1 LRVIGAGVWL
11 LALALLF
18 QPLTSSVF
26 AGEADSVVVIYNRR
40 SKDSQSVAEHYAAK
54 RGVPRDQLLALPL
67 PMTEAMTRLEYRKQ
81 LEEPLLAWLKEKELF
96 TWPAEPAANGAASN
110 GQPGLTVPT
119 GAKVRY
125 AVLCFDVPLK
135 IQSDPSLREDGVDPI
150 PPPLR
155 RNEAA
160 VDSELA
166 FLPTRGLRLTG
177 PAPSRVYATTNASDI
192 HPTNGVWIVARLDG
206 PTPDIARGLVDKALA
221 AETNG
226 LWGRAYFDLRGL
238 KDGDYKLGDDILR
251 GAALVARRQ
260 GFETV
265 VDEGEATLPGDYPLS
280 HAGIYAG
287 WYAGDANGPF
297 AQEKVE
303 FLPGAFAYHLHSF
316 SANTLRSG
324 TRHWCG
330 PFLAKG
336 ATVTLGS
343 VFEPYLGGTPDVAAL
358 LSRWVELGFSYGEAA
373 IAAQQSLS
381 WQTTVVGDPLYRP
394 FARKPKELH
403 EDLERRKE
411 PWLEWSHLRVV
422 NLNLATGLREPQL
435 TPYLEEIA
443 LTKTSAVLMEKLGD
457 LYAAGGKPASAKRA
471 YEQALALNP
480 SPQQRA
486 RLNRLLAPATTA
498 P

>member
-1 LRVIGAGVWL
+1 
-11 LALALLF
+11 
-18 QPLTSSVF
+18 
-26 AGEADSVVVIYNRR
+26 
-40 SKDSQSVAEHYAAK
+40 
-54 RGVPRDQLLALPL
+54 
-67 PMTEAMTRLEYRKQ
+67 
-81 LEEPLLAWLKEKELF
+81 
-96 TWPAEPAANGAASN
+96 
-110 GQPGLTVPT
+110 
-119 GAKVRY
+119 
-125 AVLCFDVPLK
+125 
-135 IQSDPSLREDGVDPI
+135 
-150 PPPLR
+150 
-155 RNEAA
+155 
-160 VDSELA
+160 
-166 FLPTRGLRLTG
+166 
-177 PAPSRVYATTNASDI
+177 
-192 HPTNGVWIVARLDG
+192 
-206 PTPDIARGLVDKALA
+206 
-221 AETNG
+221 
-226 LWGRAYFDLRGL
+226 
-238 KDGDYKLGDDILR
+238 
-251 GAALVARRQ
+251 
-260 GFETV
+260 
-265 VDEGEATLPGDYPLS
+265 
-280 HAGIYAG
+280 
-287 WYAGDANGPF
+287 
-297 AQEKVE
+297 
-303 FLPGAFAYHLHSF
+303 
-316 SANTLRSG
+316 
-324 TRHWCG
+324 
-330 PFLAKG
+330 
-336 ATVTLGS
+336 LGS